1 MEIQDNQIAFN
12 SNQEGNK
19 QIYVTGRIEEDTELV
34 NRLQAAGVQFSR
46 VIEQESSPLVAFLI
60 TWLGP
65 ILIIVLFGQ
74 IFMRSMKKRM
84 GGRNAMIFG
93 GNDSKMYVPATSGKR
108 FDDVAGQDEAKEALT
123 EIVDFLHDPEKYR
136 KIGAR
141 LPKGAL
147 LVGPPG
153 TGKTLLA

>member
-1 MEIQDNQIAFN
+1 
-12 SNQEGNK
+12 
-19 QIYVTGRIEEDTELV
+19 
-34 NRLQAAGVQFSR
+34 
-46 VIEQESSPLVAFLI
+46 
-60 TWLGP
+60 
-65 ILIIVLFGQ
+65 
-74 IFMRSMKKRM
+74 MKKRM
-84 GGRNAMIFG
+84 GGQNAMIFG

-123 EIVDFLHDPEKYR
+123 EIVEFLHDPEKYR

-153 TGKTLLA
+153 TGKTLLAQAVAGEAQVPFFRHIWLGICTDVCGDGRSACTRSI

>member
-1 MEIQDNQIAFN
+1 MAWADPNHCAVWADFHAIDEKTHGWAKCHD
-12 SNQEGNK
+12 
-19 QIYVTGRIEEDTELV
+19 
-34 NRLQAAGVQFSR
+34 
-46 VIEQESSPLVAFLI
+46 
-60 TWLGP
+60 
-65 ILIIVLFGQ
+65 
-74 IFMRSMKKRM
+74 
-84 GGRNAMIFG
+84 FG